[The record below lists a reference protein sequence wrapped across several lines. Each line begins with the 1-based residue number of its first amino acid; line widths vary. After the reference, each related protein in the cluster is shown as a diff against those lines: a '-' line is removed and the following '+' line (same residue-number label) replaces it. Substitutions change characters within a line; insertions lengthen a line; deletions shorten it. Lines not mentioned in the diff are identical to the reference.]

1 MKLFIDT
8 ANVDHIREAS
18 TWGVIVGAT
27 TNPSLIAKEGR
38 DLVEVIKEIV
48 ELIPG
53 PISAEVQE
61 GTAEAMVVEAF
72 GYARLHPNIVIKLPM
87 TMEGIKA
94 TSILTSHRIATNV
107 TLVFS
112 VSQAL
117 MAAQAG
123 ATYVSP
129 FMGRVDDRYP
139 EKDKP
144 GAKLIEDI
152 ARVFEIYG
160 FETEIIAASIRHTE
174 HVEQAALAGAH
185 IATIPFKVLNDMV
198 KHELTD
204 KGLAIFR
211 DAAKK

>member
-18 TWGVIVGAT
+18 SWGVIAGVT

-38 DLVEVIKEIV
+38 NLVDVIKEIV
-48 ELIPG
+48 ALIPG

-61 GTAEAMVVEAF
+61 GSAEDMVAEALT
-72 GYARLHPNIVIKLPM
+72 YARIHPNIVIKLPM

-94 TSILTSHRIATNV
+94 TSILSGYKIATNV

-117 MAAQAG
+117 IAARAG

-139 EKDKP
+139 EATNP
-144 GAKLIEDI
+144 GAKLVADI
-152 ARVFEIYG
+152 AQVFAIYDLP
-160 FETEIIAASIRHTE
+160 TEIIAASIRHTQ
-174 HVEQAALAGAH
+174 HIEQAALAGAD
-185 IATIPFKVLNDMV
+185 IATIPFKVLVDMT

>member
-38 DLVEVIKEIV
+38 DLVEVIREIV

-61 GTAEAMVVEAF
+61 GTAEQMVEEAF
-72 GYARLHPNIVIKLPM
+72 NYARLHPNIVIKLPM
-87 TMEGIKA
+87 TLEGIKA
-94 TSILTSHRIATNV
+94 TSVLTSYKIATNV

-117 MAAQAG
+117 MAARAG

-129 FMGRVDDRYP
+129 FMGRVDDRY
-139 EKDKP
+139 KDQVNP
-144 GAKLIEDI
+144 GAKLIDDI
-152 ARVFEIYG
+152 AKVFRIYG
-160 FETEIIAASIRHTE
+160 FKTEIIAASIRHND
-174 HVEQAALAGAH
+174 HVAQAALAGAH
-185 IATIPFKVLNDMV
+185 IATIPYQVLKDMV

-204 KGLAIFR
+204 KGLEIFR
-211 DAAKK
+211 NAAKK